1 MENSVV
7 QSADNLMMI
16 VGIIIF
22 VGLVFTKIS
31 NIIKLPDVVL
41 YILAGILLGPSMLDL
56 INIGKYPVENQMI
69 LSFGAAYILYDGGR
83 EIDLKILNKVKFSVL
98 SMATI
103 GVLISTAVVGVAAKY
118 LFDIPMIYAL
128 LLGAVVA
135 STDPSVLVP
144 LFKKMNISS
153 KMKQTI
159 ISESAFNDAAGA
171 IITFSLIGIIMG
183 GEFSLSETLFDFVK
197 TVVGGIFVGVTLGY
211 ISHVLTDEKRRG
223 ALNDHPAELMLAT
236 VIGAYLI
243 SNKLGFSG
251 FMSVFIVGMFC
262 GNKKIFKFWIPE
274 ESFQTH
280 LRFKE
285 ILTIILRMMI
295 FVLLG
300 THLDFAVLMK
310 YLLPT
315 LASVFVLI
323 FIARPISVLISV
335 MFDRKAEW
343 TLKEILYLMWIRETG
358 VIPAALAGMLM
369 TAGIQHADMIS
380 SVTFATIMITL
391 SFQASTSHLL
401 AKLLKLEEQP
411 SIQHKGDFKNSL
423 THH

>member
-7 QSADNLMMI
+7 QSADNFMMI

-83 EIDLKILNKVKFSVL
+83 EIDLKVLNKVKFSVL
-98 SMATI
+98 SLATV

-171 IITFSLIGIIMG
+171 IVTFSLIGIIMG
-183 GEFSLSETLFDFVK
+183 GEFSLSDTLFDFVK
-197 TVVGGIFVGVTLGY
+197 TVVGGVFVGVVLGY

-243 SNKLGFSG
+243 SNRLGFSG

-310 YLLPT
+310 YLIPT

-323 FIARPISVLISV
+323 FIARPISVLFSV

-411 SIQHKGDFKNSL
+411 SHHQKGEVKNSL
-423 THH
+423 TRY